1 LIDFDDTP
9 VKGKKKS
16 NKSKSIVSDESD
28 GYTGSA
34 FGVSDGEDTDDAAP
48 LTSGELL
55 ALTDEAH
62 TKNETPKRTNIK
74 GAVPKNIA
82 GTSNT
87 DTRYRDAA
95 PLSPIHNTKHN
106 GYETGNPIC
115 SLCGIRHGDDACYM
129 TESSENLAEY
139 RQMLMLHADDEP
151 IEDRVITYTLLY
163 VLQPT
168 LIPTCSKQPSESS
181 MRHCTSGGK
190 CT

>member
-9 VKGKKKS
+9 VKGRKKS
-16 NKSKSIVSDESD
+16 HKSNSTVSDESEE
-28 GYTGSA
+28 YTGSVV
-34 FGVSDGEDTDDAAP
+34 GVSDGEDTDDAAP
-48 LTSGELL
+48 LPSGELL

-62 TKNETPKRTNIK
+62 TKNETPKRTNIE
-74 GAVPKNIA
+74 GIA
-82 GTSNT
+82 GTSRNR
-87 DTRYRDAA
+87 DTA

-106 GYETGNPIC
+106 GYEAGNPMC

-139 RQMLMLHADDEP
+139 RQMLILHADDEP
-151 IEDRVITYTLLY
+151 IEDRVIIYPLLY
-163 VLQPT
+163 ILQLT
-168 LIPTCSKQPSESS
+168 LIPTYSKQPSESS